1 MVYTS
6 LPLAAHIWKLFKIEL
21 CPTCVMELALY
32 TYALL
37 LLIHYINTIIQA
49 NIGHI
54 YELWS
59 QLQINNRISLLITM
73 SCIQFPQLYIIVK
86 TTRST
91 IYSRLTITTSLMAE
105 DSTNQRP
112 LQFPQMPFV
121 CMRFRFSPNW
131 LPKKCVYMWSD
142 LQWTMPQPVT
152 EDSPSWHKLKSWW
165 MRKRK
170 FHPQNDTSKC
180 VKGRP
185 QCPIT

>member
-21 CPTCVMELALY
+21 CPMCVMELALY

-91 IYSRLTITTSLMAE
+91 IYSRITITTSLMVE

-112 LQFPQMPFV
+112 LQFPQMAFV
-121 CMRFRFSPNW
+121 CMRCRFSPNW
-131 LPKKCVYMWSD
+131 LPKKCVYMWERSTVD
-142 LQWTMPQPVT
+142 HAPTRNGRFRLP
-152 EDSPSWHKLKSWW
+152 
-165 MRKRK
+165 
-170 FHPQNDTSKC
+170 DTN
-180 VKGRP
+180 
-185 QCPIT
+185 